1 MDSVA
6 EIARRTPGSRNQDET
21 PHTLARPGR
30 LLEVLEDCMAA
41 RLTPRRSGWS
51 AAHHLGM
58 DLERHFG
65 VRAPL
70 PAIEAALR
78 ILVRRGRVRV
88 WADAGGRRW
97 YRLVDA

>member
-1 MDSVA
+1 MGS
-6 EIARRTPGSRNQDET
+6 TPGPPGGSRNQGTPEET
-21 PHTLARPGR
+21 AFSLGRPGR
-30 LLEVLEDCMAA
+30 LLDVLEECMEA

-51 AAHHLGM
+51 AAAHLGR

-78 ILVRRGRVRV
+78 TLVRRGRARV
-88 WADAGGRRW
+88 WVDAAGRSW
-97 YRLVDA
+97 YRMADG